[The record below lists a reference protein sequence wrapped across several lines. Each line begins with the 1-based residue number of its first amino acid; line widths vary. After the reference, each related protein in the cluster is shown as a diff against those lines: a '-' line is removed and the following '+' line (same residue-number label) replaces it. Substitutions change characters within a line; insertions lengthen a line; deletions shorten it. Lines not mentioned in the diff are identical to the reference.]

1 MCIRSTILALSV
13 IYNEVVVPEKITEN
27 MNSAEAEK
35 SSANRGQLNIRI
47 PRWVQMVGLPVLAL
61 FAWFTASALIQVIFI
76 FVAATIV
83 SLMINPLVKRLESI
97 KIPRFIG
104 VFIVFLAL
112 LAILV
117 LFLVL
122 VIPPTINQLEEL
134 VNNLPD
140 YTSIIRKHVDGWKS
154 SIESLN
160 LPFDAS
166 SEVDKI
172 VDRIETA
179 AVDLGSLLLEYSIN
193 FVSMVTTLF
202 LMVVITIY
210 MLLDAR
216 RIGRVVRRLFP
227 SDHQDEA
234 DEFIKRSER
243 AVTHWVRAQAL
254 LSLLIGI
261 SSGLGIWLLGATG
274 VWPQGAQYSVFFG
287 AWAGL
292 MEFIPYIGPIL
303 AAVPP
308 VFLAFFTSPWVSLAV
323 ILVFVFIQQVEG
335 HVLIPN
341 IMGQAVGVHPL
352 VVIFA
357 VLAGANMF
365 GIPGMLLALPI
376 VALVRELLSFFKPR
390 ISLEKWQPAAQMPT
404 GANADETVTPDK
416 E

>member
-1 MCIRSTILALSV
+1 MCIRDRPS
-13 IYNEVVVPEKITEN
+13 P
-27 MNSAEAEK
+27 K
-35 SSANRGQLNIRI
+35 SGQLNIRI
-47 PRWVQMVGLPVLAL
+47 PKWVQMVGLPVLAL
-61 FAWFTASALIQVIFI
+61 FAWFIASALIQVIFI
-76 FVAATIV
+76 FAAATIIA
-83 SLMINPLVKRLESI
+83 LMINPLVKKLEYL

-104 VFIVFLAL
+104 VFIVFLTL
-112 LAILV
+112 LALIV
-117 LFLVL
+117 LIFIL

-134 VNNLPD
+134 VNNLPQ
-140 YTSIIRKHVDGWKS
+140 YTDTIRQHVGGWKS
-154 SIESLN
+154 SLESLN

-172 VDRIETA
+172 VDRIESA
-179 AVDLGSLLLEYSIN
+179 AVDLGSLLLAYSIN
-193 FVSMVTTLF
+193 FVSMLTTLF
-202 LMVVITIY
+202 LMMVVTIY

-216 RIGRVVRRLFP
+216 RIGRVVRRFFP
-227 SDHQDEA
+227 PDHQDEA
-234 DEFIKRSER
+234 DEFIRRSEL

-254 LSLLIGI
+254 LSFLIGI

-292 MEFIPYIGPIL
+292 MEFIPYLGPIL

-308 VFLAFFTSPWVSLAV
+308 VVLAFFISPWISLAV

-335 HVLIPN
+335 HILVPN

-376 VALVRELLSFFKPR
+376 VALARELLSFFKPR
-390 ISLEKWQPAAQMPT
+390 ISLEKWQPADPVQTA
-404 GANADETVTPDK
+404 GVAEETVNQDK
-416 E
+416 V